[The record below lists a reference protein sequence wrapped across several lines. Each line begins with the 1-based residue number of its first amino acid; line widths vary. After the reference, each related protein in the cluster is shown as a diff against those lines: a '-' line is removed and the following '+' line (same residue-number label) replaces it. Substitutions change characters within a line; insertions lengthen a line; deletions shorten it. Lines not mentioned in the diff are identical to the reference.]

1 MVFFFDHHQH
11 VILCYRESID
21 STQKQ
26 IETLRA
32 DLQAERSNFS
42 SVSKVLNQQRRL
54 SSTTKNQQNQ
64 VIKVRIDEETNVK
77 CFR

>member
-1 MVFFFDHHQH
+1 M
-11 VILCYRESID
+11 D
-21 STQKQ
+21 SAQKQ

-42 SVSKVLNQQRRL
+42 NVSKVLNQQRRL

-64 VIKVRIDEETNVK
+64 VIKVRINQETSVKYCQYNVLTVTYIFK
-77 CFR
+77 SGYGKN